1 MQAQDEY
8 YCNAKLEVH
17 FWFSIKEKML
27 RNIFLEYFMH
37 LIKQKLISTLLTA
50 HPISMQLMVT
60 MHWFPNSSKFSY
72 FNNQHRLIGSVIGGR
87 GIIVNVNVDK
97 NSSSCQGQNNSRKD
111 LLEPS
116 WHFIGS
122 FLVLLRGNFV
132 ELGTLESWK
141 KNYKNTDFI

>member
-1 MQAQDEY
+1 
-8 YCNAKLEVH
+8 
-17 FWFSIKEKML
+17 
-27 RNIFLEYFMH
+27 MH

-116 WHFIGS
+116 
-122 FLVLLRGNFV
+122 
-132 ELGTLESWK
+132 
-141 KNYKNTDFI
+141 